1 MAPTHS
7 ILIPLA
13 AFLIGSIPFGYL
25 LVWAKTGG
33 DIRARGSGNIGATNV
48 LRTSGAKLGLL
59 TLALD
64 VGKGVL
70 AMELALHF
78 ASASA
83 HVVAAALLLVVLGH
97 LYTPWLRFRGGKGVA
112 TAFGALLRLAP
123 WAMLV
128 VLALFIVVL
137 ALSRYV
143 SLASIVASAA
153 VPLVLAGRVRLPVEI
168 AAIIVAVM
176 VIARHGANWTR
187 IRSGTES
194 RLGARS

>member
-1 MAPTHS
+1 MTHLFA
-7 ILIPLA
+7 IAIPLA

-25 LVWAKTGG
+25 LVRAKTGG

-64 VGKGVL
+64 AGKGLL
-70 AMELALHF
+70 AMELALRF
-78 ASASA
+78 AAGSAN
-83 HVVAAALLLVVLGH
+83 VVAAALLLVVLGH

-112 TAFGALLRLAP
+112 TALGAFLRLAP
-123 WAMLV
+123 LPMLVALALFVV
-128 VLALFIVVL
+128 VLAV
-137 ALSRYV
+137 SRYV

-153 VPLVLAGRVRLPVEI
+153 VPLVLAGRIRLPIEV
-168 AAIIVAVM
+168 AAIAVAVL
-176 VIARHGANWTR
+176 VIARHSANWTR